1 MLQGGREFQVMAT
14 LKVHVPTIPRGWR
27 GGGYNWQ
34 VHKLLIEPKTF
45 LDNDGED
52 KEINLWTVD
61 IIEDSEDLPQASGR
75 IERPDNVNVDGLDW
89 SSQGSDLEV
98 L

>member
-1 MLQGGREFQVMAT
+1 MINDDLHF
-14 LKVHVPTIPRGWR
+14 
-27 GGGYNWQ
+27 
-34 VHKLLIEPKTF
+34 EPETF
-45 LDNDGED
+45 LDNDGD

-61 IIEDSEDLPQASGR
+61 IIKDSEDLPQASGR